1 MLNIWKWWTW
11 ARITVSKTFDNQH
24 SQESLGKF
32 FRPLQW
38 SECLLGFS
46 LVCFPCTFH
55 FQCVFVVCFSIQHL
69 NVKSYGGATWIR
81 VYVQGSAPYR
91 ATDVVYVLSYPHT
104 PILIACNM
112 KVKMQEILF
121 SVSSSVIFILLM
133 SDVDCYWII
142 AEPSPW
148 DKSNK

>member
-1 MLNIWKWWTW
+1 MLNIWKRLTW
-11 ARITVSKTFDNQH
+11 AKITVSKTFDNQH
-24 SQESLGKF
+24 SQESLGICF
-32 FRPLQW
+32 
-38 SECLLGFS
+38 
-46 LVCFPCTFH
+46 CFPSSVKW
-55 FQCVFVVCFSIQHL
+55 VFAGFLFCLFPMYISFSVIVLFCFVQHL

-81 VYVQGSAPYR
+81 VYVQGSSPYR

-121 SVSSSVIFILLM
+121 SVSSSVMFRLLM
-133 SDVDCYWII
+133 SDVYCYWII
-142 AEPSPW
+142 AEPSSW

>member
-1 MLNIWKWWTW
+1 MLNIWKWLTW

-24 SQESLGKF
+24 SQESLGI
-32 FRPLQW
+32 
-38 SECLLGFS
+38 
-46 LVCFPCTFH
+46 CFPPSSVKWVYRVSLLFVSHVH
-55 FQCVFVVCFSIQHL
+55 FIFSDLLLFFVQHL

-121 SVSSSVIFILLM
+121 SVSSSVMFRLLM
-133 SDVDCYWII
+133 SDVYCYWII
-142 AEPSPW
+142 AEPSSW